1 MLTYRQYGDK
11 IQRRFTTMKYDVWIA
26 IHTNKGS
33 HRRIQVDAENKEQA
47 EEKAIAKYLNSRR
60 VVRDFEVLGVYKA

>member
-1 MLTYRQYGDK
+1 
-11 IQRRFTTMKYDVWIA
+11 MKYDVWIA